1 MKNCLSFL
9 KNASPV
15 KTKAIKPVALLA
27 AFCVALTLSWQTQAE
42 TKRRHAYAINN
53 VTVIDGNGGSP
64 LKRQSVWVEDGVIK
78 GLGNAGSLS
87 LPDYVRV
94 IDGRGK
100 YLLPGF
106 IDTNVHASIYGNAR
120 RKETVVKY
128 GERNDELVLEFV
140 QRQLKRGVTTVRD
153 SYGSLMPLMQ
163 VRDDIEAGK
172 AVGPRML
179 VAGNIIGWGGPF
191 SLTFSLIKESD
202 LTLFQQKWNDS
213 IAQGVGEETMDM
225 GPEELRKAIN
235 EYLDK
240 GPNFLKYGGTSHF
253 GYPSLIG
260 FSPRTQKVI
269 VEEAHKRGL
278 VAETHATSPEALRMA
293 VEAGIDLIQHPE
305 ILSRRYPQ
313 DLIDMIVEKDV
324 ICAMRSNTFTGDMWE
339 KHLKRRNAALKALE
353 NAPAP
358 LTSAEQRAR
367 NGRLG
372 EFYEIERDNAIR
384 LIKAGCRVTIAT
396 DNYQG
401 KAPEFRKSPKSIDQ
415 EAGIGSLLAIEGLV
429 ELGMSEMEAIVAAT
443 KNGAIAARSLKQ
455 FGTVEVGKSADL
467 LLLDANPLK
476 DIRNIRKQ
484 SMVMAKGKVINTEKL
499 PQQVIFYTGV

>member
-1 MKNCLSFL
+1 MKTRSLFL
-9 KNASPV
+9 KSCSLFLV
-15 KTKAIKPVALLA
+15 FGVLLSLA
-27 AFCVALTLSWQTQAE
+27 VSSQAE
-42 TKRRHAYAINN
+42 TKRRHAYAIEN
-53 VTVIDGNGGSP
+53 VTLIDGNGGKP
-64 LKRQSVWVEDGVIK
+64 LRNQSVWVEDGLIK
-78 GLGNAGSLS
+78 GLGKAGSLS
-87 LPDYVRV
+87 LPDYVQRV
-94 IDGRGK
+94 DGRGK

-128 GERNDELVLEFV
+128 GERNDELVREFV

-153 SYGSLMPLMQ
+153 SYGSLMPLMK
-163 VRDDIEAGK
+163 VRDEIEEGK
-172 AVGPRML
+172 VIGPRML

-225 GPEELRKAIN
+225 GPDELRKTIN

-324 ICAMRSNTFTGDMWE
+324 ICAMRSNTFTGDMWT
-339 KHLKRRNAALKALE
+339 KHEKRRKAALAELKD
-353 NAPAP
+353 APAP
-358 LTSAEQRAR
+358 KTTAEQRAR

-401 KAPEFRKSPKSIDQ
+401 KAPEFRKFPKSIDQ

-443 KNGAIAARSLKQ
+443 KNGAIAAKGLAE

-484 SMVMAKGKVINTEKL
+484 SMVMAKGRVINVDKL
-499 PQQVIFYTGV
+499 PEQVIFYTGI